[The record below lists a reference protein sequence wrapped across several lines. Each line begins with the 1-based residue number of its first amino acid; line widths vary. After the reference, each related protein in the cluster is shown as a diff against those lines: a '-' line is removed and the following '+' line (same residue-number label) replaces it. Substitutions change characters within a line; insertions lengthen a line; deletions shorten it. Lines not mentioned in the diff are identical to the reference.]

1 MQMSKYLHKELRPRQ
16 PRPVSR
22 GSHCLFHEVHLSK
35 KAKGKNF
42 ANDDCKFIGH
52 IWNFFMTQLL
62 LRSRS
67 FLTIAVISFMI
78 IGFPINHGQN
88 FFQLFGW
95 ESFMWF
101 TEKSTQALEGIL
113 QKLFSIKTFFVASW
127 GNFAELNNLQILFCD
142 FLGII
147 SRI

>member
-1 MQMSKYLHKELRPRQ
+1 MSKYLHKELRPRQ

-67 FLTIAVISFMI
+67 LLTRADCCYI
-78 IGFPINHGQN
+78 IYDYWVSYKP
-88 FFQLFGW
+88 W
-95 ESFMWF
+95 
-101 TEKSTQALEGIL
+101 T
-113 QKLFSIKTFFVASW
+113 KLFSIVWLRVIYVIHRKKHTGSRRNITKTVF
-127 GNFAELNNLQILFCD
+127 N
-142 FLGII
+142 
-147 SRI
+147 